1 MTSRQAVLE
10 KGKAITRAQVEDFL
24 FFEAEL
30 LDQWRLTEWE
40 SLLTDDAVYQIP
52 SNDCPEGSPR
62 ASLFIIADDRE
73 RIHQRILR
81 ILSPDCHAEYPKSRT
96 QRMISNVRIAERDGS
111 VLKLCSAYRV
121 RVRLDRLLPTPAL
134 KLPKIHVLRQNDAC
148 IKAAQSPPP
157 STSTSVSERT
167 TFTGSVTA
175 PR

>member
-111 VLKLCSAYRV
+111 VLKLAANFVCYRFRRGRRGYTYV
-121 RVRLDRLLPTPAL
+121 
-134 KLPKIHVLRQNDAC
+134 
-148 IKAAQSPPP
+148 
-157 STSTSVSERT
+157 
-167 TFTGSVTA
+167 G
-175 PR
+175 